1 MALIAMT
8 SAFLAMGSESCFAD
22 EADVSLDR
30 PFESSPDSEGAS
42 DVELGSPLLP
52 LSLSSEVDLSNPGES
67 EFSIGPTAGYL
78 KARGADRGT
87 WSAGAQARLHFLK
100 FFAAEASITFHQDEY
115 QNGDVVVT
123 QYPVQVTGFLYPFP
137 EWEIQPYLLAGA
149 GWYYT
154 RVRYHGLPSL
164 LYQDQTAH
172 SFGGH
177 AGAGVEARLGPSA
190 SIDADVRYIF
200 LNPRADALRS
210 RDFDYWEFTAG
221 LNLFF

>member
-1 MALIAMT
+1 MMILALT
-8 SAFLAMGSESCFAD
+8 SAFLTLGAGSGLPQEPGVPLVLED
-22 EADVSLDR
+22 
-30 PFESSPDSEGAS
+30 PSSPSAEGGLDAERGAAS
-42 DVELGSPLLP
+42 LP
-52 LSLSSEVDLSNPGES
+52 LSLSSEAEPSPPGES
-67 EFSIGPTAGYL
+67 EFSIGPTAGSL

-100 FFAAEASITFHQDEY
+100 YFAAEASITFHQDEY

-137 EWEIQPYLLAGA
+137 EWEFKPYLLAGA

-177 AGAGVEARLGPSA
+177 AGAGVEARLGPSV

-200 LNPRADALRS
+200 LNPEADALRS
-210 RDFDYWEFTAG
+210 GDFDYWQFTAG
-221 LNLFF
+221 INFFF

>member
-1 MALIAMT
+1 MVLIAMT
-8 SAFLAMGSESCFAD
+8 SAFLAMGSESGLMD
-22 EADVSLDR
+22 EPAASLDR
-30 PFESSPDSEGAS
+30 LFPSPPDPEGAF
-42 DVELGSPLLP
+42 DADPGSPLLP
-52 LSLSSEVDLSNPGES
+52 RSLASEAEPRPPGES

-137 EWEIQPYLLAGA
+137 EWEFKPYLLAGA

-177 AGAGVEARLGPSA
+177 AGAGVEARLGPSV

-200 LNPRADALRS
+200 LNPEADALRS
-210 RDFDYWEFTAG
+210 RDFDYWQFTAG